1 VIEAPRVVRWAD
13 WEGPAAGLEHCEVRP
28 EADGLSVLA
37 VVAGT
42 LDGQRFG
49 LSYELSIDRAW
60 RVRRARLRAASGQSL
75 ALDAEGEGWRV
86 DGSPAP
92 QLAGC
97 LDIDIRATPF
107 TNTLPIRRAAPAV
120 GQAVDIAVAFVAVP
134 DLAVAAGRQRYT
146 RLADR
151 LFRFDGLEADFTA
164 DLPVDADGLVL
175 DYPGLFR
182 RLPS

>member
-1 VIEAPRVVRWAD
+1 MIAATRIVRWAD
-13 WEGPAAGLEHCEVRP
+13 WAGPAAGLEHCELRP
-28 EADGLSVLA
+28 AADGLAVSA

-42 LDGQRFG
+42 IEGRRFG

-60 RVRRARLRAASGQSL
+60 RVRKAVLREASGAAL
-75 ALDAEGEGWRV
+75 TLDADGEGWRV
-86 DGSPAP
+86 DGAPAP

-120 GQAVDIAVAFVAVP
+120 GEAVGVAVAFIAVP
-134 DLAVAAGRQRYT
+134 GLAVEAGRQRYT

-151 LFRFDGLEADFTA
+151 LWRFEGLEADFVA
-164 DLPVDADGLVL
+164 DLPVDGDGVVL

-182 RLPS
+182 RLP